1 MTEIAKELLVQY
13 VVIVMD
19 SNDKSTKNIN
29 LLTNVI
35 KRISFFN
42 IRLSVLFYTGKDQN
56 TSQAI
61 LVANRRPSVFFV
73 LGTNSSNFLK
83 EVILNYVSFINT
95 KLIS

>member
-1 MTEIAKELLVQY
+1 MTEIVKVLLVQY

-35 KRISFFN
+35 KSISFFN
-42 IRLSVLFYTGKDQN
+42 IRLSVLFYTGKGQN

-61 LVANRRPSVFFV
+61 LVANKRPSVFFV
-73 LGTNSSNFLK
+73 LGTNSNHFFN
-83 EVILNYVSFINT
+83 EVKMKKNLVTI
-95 KLIS
+95 